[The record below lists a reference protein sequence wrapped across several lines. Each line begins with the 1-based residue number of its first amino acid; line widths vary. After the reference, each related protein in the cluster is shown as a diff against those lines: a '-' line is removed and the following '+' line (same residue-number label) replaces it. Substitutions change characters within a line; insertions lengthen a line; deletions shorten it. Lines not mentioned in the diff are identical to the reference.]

1 MSISSVD
8 FSLGRKRKKSMKKF
22 NIFDPLGM
30 GSDQSREDNN
40 DGDPH
45 LVVTDTDTKVDA
57 LVPCEYCDRTFS
69 ADRIKRHV
77 EERTWKQCLLNTET
91 IT

>member
-8 FSLGRKRKKSMKKF
+8 FSLRLRRKRKKSMKKL
-22 NIFDPLGM
+22 NIFDPLA
-30 GSDQSREDNN
+30 SDKSREDNN

-45 LVVTDTDTKVDA
+45 LVVTETKFDA

-69 ADRIKRHV
+69 ADRIKKHV
-77 EERTWKQCLLNTET
+77 EERIGNSAYY
-91 IT
+91 